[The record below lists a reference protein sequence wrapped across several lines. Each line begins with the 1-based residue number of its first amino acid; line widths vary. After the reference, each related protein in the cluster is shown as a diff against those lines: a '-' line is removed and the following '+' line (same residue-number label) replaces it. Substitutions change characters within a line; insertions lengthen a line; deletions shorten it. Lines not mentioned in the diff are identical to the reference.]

1 MKPVTSRGDLIFG
14 RLSSDLSRPPRKIIG
29 DHVVMLA
36 QRPMLEEVPS
46 APNTAQPE
54 SETVVE
60 TLEIK
65 RGDVFEQR
73 ALIFFFYQMHPK
85 RCGLRKC
92 FEVK

>member
-1 MKPVTSRGDLIFG
+1 MKLVASRGDLIFR
-14 RLSSDLSRPPRKIIG
+14 RLSSNLSRPPRKIIR
-29 DHVVMLA
+29 DHVMLA

-85 RCGLRKC
+85 RCEPRKG

>member
-14 RLSSDLSRPPRKIIG
+14 RLSSDSSRPPRKIIG
-29 DHVVMLA
+29 DHVMLA

-65 RGDVFEQR
+65 RDVFEQR

-85 RCGLRKC
+85 RCGLRKS

>member
-29 DHVVMLA
+29 DHVMLA

-60 TLEIK
+60 TLAIK

-85 RCGLRKC
+85 RCGLRKG

>member
-29 DHVVMLA
+29 DHVMLA

-85 RCGLRKC
+85 RCGLRKG